1 MLTCGLSLVGATV
14 DVGRLGPCPDSRAYR
29 VNVLHQGQRSKGHQN
44 TDLLFLGAG
53 SQTGNCI
60 ERKLKILD

>member
-1 MLTCGLSLVGATV
+1 MLTRGLSLVGATV

-44 TDLLFLGAG
+44 TDLLLLPAFWVLDHR
-53 SQTGNCI
+53 QEI
-60 ERKLKILD
+60 VLKEN